1 MKINS
6 FLTIS
11 FFILFVM
18 FLHSCGQLNTKDE
31 GLDSKSIEEASG
43 TSCGDSSNDSSG
55 DSSNDNSSGSSSF
68 TVSSVSPADN
78 LTNVSVTTSITI
90 TFSEN
95 VSTGYSSWTTT
106 STSLASCSGGSFNW
120 KVVHVSSDNFSN
132 CIPDNGSVSG
142 KTVTLNLNRTLS
154 NTTSYKIRVLK
165 TSTDGSVTTKSTSG
179 TQLSTDYTYSFTTQ

>member
-43 TSCGDSSNDSSG
+43 TSSGDSSNDSSG

-78 LTNVSVTTSITI
+78 LTNVSVTT
-90 TFSEN
+90 
-95 VSTGYSSWTTT
+95 
-106 STSLASCSGGSFNW
+106 
-120 KVVHVSSDNFSN
+120 
-132 CIPDNGSVSG
+132 
-142 KTVTLNLNRTLS
+142 
-154 NTTSYKIRVLK
+154 
-165 TSTDGSVTTKSTSG
+165 
-179 TQLSTDYTYSFTTQ
+179 

>member
-1 MKINS
+1 
-6 FLTIS
+6 
-11 FFILFVM
+11 M

-43 TSCGDSSNDSSG
+43 TSSGDSSNDSSG

>member
-43 TSCGDSSNDSSG
+43 TSSGDSSNDSSR

>member
-43 TSCGDSSNDSSG
+43 TSSGDSSNDSSG

-95 VSTGYSSWTTT
+95 VSTGYSSWTTP

>member
-43 TSCGDSSNDSSG
+43 TSSGDSSNDSSG

>member
-43 TSCGDSSNDSSG
+43 TSSGDSSNDSSG

-106 STSLASCSGGSFNW
+106 STSLASCSGGSFYW

>member
-43 TSCGDSSNDSSG
+43 TSSGDSSNDSSG

-95 VSTGYSSWTTT
+95 VSTGYSAWTTT

>member
-1 MKINS
+1 
-6 FLTIS
+6 
-11 FFILFVM
+11 M

-43 TSCGDSSNDSSG
+43 TSSGDSSNDSSGDSSNDNSSG

>member
-43 TSCGDSSNDSSG
+43 TSSGDSSNDSSG

-179 TQLSTDYTYSFTTQ
+179 TQL